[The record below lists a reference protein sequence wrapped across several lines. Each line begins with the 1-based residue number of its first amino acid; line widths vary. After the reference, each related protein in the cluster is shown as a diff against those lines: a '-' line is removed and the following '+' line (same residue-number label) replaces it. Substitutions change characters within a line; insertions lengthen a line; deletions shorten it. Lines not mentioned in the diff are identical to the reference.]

1 MEKVVP
7 RLMFISVTSH
17 LVLRTYKFVLTL
29 SVPGGGGGRESVCAD
44 FNFRELP
51 CYLSNTFEMLPL
63 RLKFIRKQDSGIFFL
78 SK

>member
-29 SVPGGGGGRESVCAD
+29 SVPGGGGGGGEKVYALIS
-44 FNFRELP
+44 
-51 CYLSNTFEMLPL
+51 TFEN
-63 RLKFIRKQDSGIFFL
+63 FL
-78 SK
+78 AI

>member
-29 SVPGGGGGRESVCAD
+29 SVPGGGGGGEKVYALIS
-44 FNFRELP
+44 
-51 CYLSNTFEMLPL
+51 TFEN
-63 RLKFIRKQDSGIFFL
+63 FL
-78 SK
+78 AI